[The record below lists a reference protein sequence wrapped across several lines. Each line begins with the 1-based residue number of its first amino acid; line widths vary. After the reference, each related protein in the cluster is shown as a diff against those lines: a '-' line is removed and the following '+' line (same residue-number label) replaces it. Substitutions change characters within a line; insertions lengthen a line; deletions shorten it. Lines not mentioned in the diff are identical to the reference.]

1 MRMAL
6 SSKPSMMRI
15 STAAGSGVLKDQEVV
30 GSLSFGRLSYENAE
44 SKNWGSFF
52 VRFSWFDTDGRM
64 EHMSPASQAQDLQ
77 YTFDFKQVCTGPFLK
92 FLEEGV
98 MAVQVRAYDKGVAA
112 GELDIVKQKL
122 KLTEDELD
130 RMKKQVEEE
139 RSRYQEELEE
149 AQERVTQAKEEAKFE
164 AAKAQAAEAQAAAA
178 QASES
183 ATPGP
188 PQTAQPA
195 PEQADGPWQDMRYAT
210 LEEVKAELVRARGQV
225 FKIQHDKDD
234 LKEKLQSL
242 QGNTGRARQPAD
254 GEFRHTDMEQAHQHI
269 LYLETKVRAMEEL
282 EKRNETLQRQVKDLQ
297 KEKQQQQQGGCEI

>member
-1 MRMAL
+1 MAL

-234 LKEKLQSL
+234 LEEKLQSL

-254 GEFRHTDMEQAHQHI
+254 GEFRHTDMEQAHQQI

-297 KEKQQQQQGGCEI
+297 KEKQQQQQGGCEIS